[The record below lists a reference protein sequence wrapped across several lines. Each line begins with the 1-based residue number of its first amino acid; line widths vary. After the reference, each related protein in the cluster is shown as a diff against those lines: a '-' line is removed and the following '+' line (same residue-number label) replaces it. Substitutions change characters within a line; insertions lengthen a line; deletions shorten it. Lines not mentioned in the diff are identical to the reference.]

1 MTMSNE
7 FSQTLTGKVAIITG
21 AAKGQGRAEAERFI
35 AEGASVM
42 LTDVLDEVHEV
53 ARGLGGAARSMAH
66 DVSDRAAWQE
76 VVAAT
81 IEAFGGVDI
90 LINNAGIH
98 RNTPFLDTSEEW
110 LRKVLDVNL
119 IGSWHGIQTVAPAM
133 IERGGGSVINTA
145 SIAGLRAVTMSSAY
159 VMSKFALRG
168 LTKSAAIELAQHK
181 IRVNAILPGL
191 IRTDMSK
198 FALGPREEAMAA
210 AIPLGIVGEPSDI
223 ADLALFLASDASRF
237 ITGADHVI
245 DGGSMA

>member
-66 DVSDRAAWQE
+66 DVSDRAAWQA

-98 RNTPFLDTSEEW
+98 RNTAFLETSEEW

-191 IRTDMSK
+191 IRTVRK
-198 FALGPREEAMAA
+198 RW
-210 AIPLGIVGEPSDI
+210 PLQSHSASSASQATSQISPSSSPATP
-223 ADLALFLASDASRF
+223 ADSSPAPTTSS
-237 ITGADHVI
+237 TADRWR
-245 DGGSMA
+245 S